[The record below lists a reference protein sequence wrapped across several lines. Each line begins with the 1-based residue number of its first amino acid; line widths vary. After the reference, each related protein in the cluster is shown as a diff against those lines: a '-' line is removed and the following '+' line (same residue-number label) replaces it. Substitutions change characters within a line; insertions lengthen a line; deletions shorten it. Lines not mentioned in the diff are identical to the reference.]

1 MDIQRKT
8 VLQVA
13 VSVAVGLLFVGGLL
27 GLSSVYG
34 SEISYENEPFA
45 GTVTGELR
53 EPADGTVSLE
63 GELDGQF
70 EERAGGLAASINGTV
85 DGTPTNGTLTG
96 PLEATITD
104 EIASGTIAGTVSG
117 TVEDGTFEG
126 TFEGTVDATDPDTAV
141 TPTGGLALVGLIA
154 AFIVAMP
161 IVGYLIERS
170 ED

>member
-13 VSVAVGLLFVGGLL
+13 VSVAIGLLFVGGLL

-34 SEISYENEPFA
+34 SEISYENESFA
-45 GTVTGELR
+45 GTVTGELG

-70 EERAGGLAASINGTV
+70 EERS
-85 DGTPTNGTLTG
+85 
-96 PLEATITD
+96 
-104 EIASGTIAGTVSG
+104 
-117 TVEDGTFEG
+117 
-126 TFEGTVDATDPDTAV
+126 
-141 TPTGGLALVGLIA
+141 GGLALVGLIA
-154 AFIVAMP
+154 VFIVAMP